1 MHAQA
6 FDLASRPCLFRGS
19 ERPPTQA
26 IPGRLFAARAKAYR
40 ATPSVTLRQPGRLG
54 CARHS
59 PRSRALLAGA
69 KIKKPLHADSA
80 SLYRRSPF
88 ALLRVGLDGRR
99 FFDFRSGAV
108 APARERAT
116 GRHYA
121 RWGSLHGLLA
131 VARTLRG
138 TGPIRLGGCGPVSRS
153 LAVRSGHG
161 TGPSNGRLGT
171 LMLLARWGGPS
182 CQKPAPGRRFPGP
195 SGRDG

>member
-1 MHAQA
+1 MHAKA

-40 ATPSVTLRQPGRLG
+40 AMPSVTLRQPGRLD

-80 SLYRRSPF
+80 SLHRRSPF

-116 GRHYA
+116 ERIYGALGRA
-121 RWGSLHGLLA
+121 FD
-131 VARTLRG
+131 TLR
-138 TGPIRLGGCGPVSRS
+138 T
-153 LAVRSGHG
+153 AVRS
-161 TGPSNGRLGT
+161 PARNQPNPLGRMRAGFPVPCWTLGT
-171 LMLLARWGGPS
+171 RDRTGQRALGRPYALGPLGRAILPKAR
-182 CQKPAPGRRFPGP
+182 A
-195 SGRDG
+195 

>member
-1 MHAQA
+1 MHAKA
-6 FDLASRPCLFRGS
+6 FDSASRPCLFRGS
-19 ERPPTQA
+19 ERAPAQA

-40 ATPSVTLRQPGRLG
+40 AMPSVTLRQPGRLD

-69 KIKKPLHADSA
+69 KVKKPLHADSA
-80 SLYRRSPF
+80 SLHRRSPF

-116 GRHYA
+116 GRHCA

-138 TGPIRLGGCGPVSRS
+138 TSPIRWGGCGPVSRA

-161 TGPSNGRLGT
+161 TEPSNGHWGVLK
-171 LMLLARWGGPS
+171 LLARWGGPS
-182 CQKPAPGRRFPGP
+182 WQKPAPGQRSYWAR
-195 SGRDG
+195 